1 MAMLNIDSF
10 DFGPFDLS
18 DDVDQDESF
27 ADSSIFESS
36 DVVSE
41 LSELSTSD
49 LNVNSV
55 THTHG

>member
-41 LSELSTSD
+41 LSTND